1 MTKVTPEDKTLR
13 LNKKMFGFGLPDI
26 TKWYKTGTKKK
37 NIAEFFHKIIKK
49 KFVFMRGSREA

>member
-1 MTKVTPEDKTLR
+1 
-13 LNKKMFGFGLPDI
+13 MFGFVLPDI
-26 TKWYKTGTKKK
+26 TKWYKTGTNKK